1 MDFRYKRLVLA
12 PTLAVIVI
20 QYSPFQN
27 SADKLK
33 SSVVKQISEY
43 LPNICIWGYFKPP
56 EL

>member
-43 LPNICIWGYFKPP
+43 LPNICI
-56 EL
+56 